1 MARDAKF
8 DSQGRNRTSQ
18 EDLSVSDAAPREVR
32 ARFVARKGERPA
44 LLPSKNKKPGFVISR
59 RRRATMA
66 AKPEQKVT
74 EMVKD
79 DREDSGDWLAGIF
92 DAADEDVITSL
103 EMSEMSLPQET
114 IAALEAEGSGA
125 ACAPG
130 SNEKRGR
137 EEGGRESAKN
147 KKSRREKLRREA
159 LNDRF
164 MGLSALLDPNGAG
177 PLKTDKATIVTEA
190 AVVIKRLR
198 EELAKLSATLET
210 LQKTNATLEKEK
222 SDLAADKAALQQDK
236 AKLEHQLHCFVSSL
250 PFASPPPGA
259 AFAPVPGPFHPP
271 GAAGAVVT
279 QQNRGAVKLAPNQPA
294 GGMMPVMWSLPPLVV
309 HTTTAEEDA
318 KLHAPC
324 A

>member
-1 MARDAKF
+1 MAVK
-8 DSQGRNRTSQ
+8 SGQ
-18 EDLSVSDAAPREVR
+18 
-32 ARFVARKGERPA
+32 
-44 LLPSKNKKPGFVISR
+44 KPF
-59 RRRATMA
+59 
-66 AKPEQKVT
+66 
-74 EMVKD
+74 EMVQCD
-79 DREDSGDWLAGIF
+79 DISNWLEDIF
-92 DAADEDVITSL
+92 DAADEGIITSPETPVL
-103 EMSEMSLPQET
+103 QET
-114 IAALEAEGSGA
+114 MAALDVKGSGA
-125 ACAPG
+125 ERAPG
-130 SNEKRGR
+130 SEKQRGWG
-137 EEGGRESAKN
+137 EEDDGRNSYKK

-222 SDLAADKAALQQDK
+222 SGLAADKAALQQDK
-236 AKLEHQLHCFVSSL
+236 AKLEHQLHCFMSSM

-279 QQNRGAVKLAPNQPA
+279 QQNGGAVKLAPNQPA

-318 KLHAPC
+318 RLHAPC